1 MLSSIRELPWA
12 GPSDLMCG
20 VSAIEELVETMARL
34 RGPGGCPW
42 DIEQDHQSIA
52 QCLVDECSE
61 LLETIDKLDMP
72 HMREELGDVLL
83 QVVFHAQ
90 LAKEAGHFDFEAVAA
105 EINEKLIRRHPH
117 VFGDVDLDNSDAV
130 LKQWDEIKATEK
142 AGKPVSVSQFKDLPP
157 ALPALLFAYDVF
169 KQIKKKALPVGDSVD
184 LAAIEAMAEELDEE
198 AAGHILFEIAAAC
211 RLKGIDPESA
221 VRKFARRV
229 MAESDEMVEKVEA

>member
-1 MLSSIRELPWA
+1 MS
-12 GPSDLMCG
+12 G
-20 VSAIEELVETMARL
+20 VSSIEELQETMARL

-61 LLETIDKLDMP
+61 LLETIDLLDMD

-83 QVVFHAQ
+83 QVIFHAQ

-105 EINEKLIRRHPH
+105 EVNEKLVRRHPH
-117 VFGDVDLDNSDAV
+117 VFGDVDVKDSDEV
-130 LKQWDEIKATEK
+130 LTQWEQIKAGEK
-142 AGKPVSVSQFKDLPP
+142 ANKPKSASQFKDLPP
-157 ALPALLFAYDVF
+157 ALPALLFGYDVF
-169 KQIKKKALPVGDSVD
+169 KQIKKKALPVGGLVD
-184 LAAIEAMAEELDEE
+184 LEAIEAMSTELDEE

-229 MAESDEMVEKVEA
+229 MEESDSLAEEVRDRSDSA